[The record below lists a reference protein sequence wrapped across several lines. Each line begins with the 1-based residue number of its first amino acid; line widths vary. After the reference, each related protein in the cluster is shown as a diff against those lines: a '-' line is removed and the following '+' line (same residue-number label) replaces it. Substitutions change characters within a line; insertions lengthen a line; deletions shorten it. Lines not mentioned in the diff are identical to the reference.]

1 MKDNFHSPKN
11 LLGELLRGM
20 LQNMTKEQQVGAQML
35 RGWEGIVGK
44 ALSEKS
50 RVTDLQKDCLHIAV
64 REGGAM
70 QLMLINKRQIL
81 YKLGKQ
87 YPGLNVKNI
96 HVFLD
101 KEPVVTQRK
110 EQKPIQRHVI
120 EKKDKDN
127 ISDKD
132 FKDIM
137 QRIKT
142 YSRQEKQQK

>member
-1 MKDNFHSPKN
+1 MRDDFHSPKN
-11 LLGELLRGM
+11 LLGQLLRGM
-20 LQNMTKEQQVGAQML
+20 LQDMTKEQQAGVQVL

-70 QLMLINKRQIL
+70 QLMLMNKRQIL

-87 YPGLNVKNI
+87 YPGLNVKDI

-101 KEPVVTQRK
+101 KAPEPAHKK
-110 EQKPIQRHVI
+110 EQQPIKQHVI
-120 EKKDKDN
+120 EKKAKDDV
-127 ISDKD
+127 SDED
-132 FKDIM
+132 FKAIM
-137 QRIKT
+137 QRIKA
-142 YSRQEKQQK
+142 YSRQEE

>member
-1 MKDNFHSPKN
+1 MRDDFHSPKN
-11 LLGELLRGM
+11 LLGQLLRGM
-20 LQNMTKEQQVGAQML
+20 LQDMTKEQQAGAQVL

-70 QLMLINKRQIL
+70 QLMLMNKRQIL

-87 YPGLNVKNI
+87 YPGLNVKDI

-101 KEPVVTQRK
+101 RAPESTHKKQPPPIKQR
-110 EQKPIQRHVI
+110 VI
-120 EKKDKDN
+120 EKKTKDDV
-127 ISDKD
+127 SDED
-132 FKDIM
+132 FKAVM
-137 QRIKT
+137 QRIKA
-142 YSRQEKQQK
+142 YSRQEE